1 MIKITP
7 ENTENPSRG
16 KILLSEPFLT
26 DPYFKRA
33 AILLC
38 EHNDEGSF
46 GFVLNN
52 YLDMSLGQIMKGLPE
67 LTTRVSL
74 GGPVNSSNLYYLH
87 TLGSSIIDSKE
98 IANGIYLGGDFEH
111 LKEEISKGNVG
122 HNQVKFFVGYS
133 GWSANQLEEEM
144 AQNSWYVAEA
154 KPEIVMNI
162 KSDNLWAE
170 FLESMGSKYSKMI
183 GLPKDPNLN

>member
-1 MIKITP
+1 M
-7 ENTENPSRG
+7 
-16 KILLSEPFLT
+16 
-26 DPYFKRA
+26 
-33 AILLC
+33 
-38 EHNDEGSF
+38 
-46 GFVLNN
+46 
-52 YLDMSLGQIMKGLPE
+52 
-67 LTTRVSL
+67 
-74 GGPVNSSNLYYLH
+74 H

-183 GLPKDPNLN
+183 GLPTDPNLN

>member
-7 ENTENPSRG
+7 ENTVNPSRG
-16 KILLSEPFLT
+16 KVLLSEPFLT

-52 YLDMSLGQIMKGLPE
+52 YLDMSLDQIMNGLPE
-67 LTTRVSL
+67 LPTRVSV

-87 TLGSSIIDSKE
+87 TLGDFIIDSKE
-98 IANGIYLGGDFEH
+98 IAKGIYLGGDFEH
-111 LKEEISKGNVG
+111 LKEEIAKGNVG
-122 HNQVKFFVGYS
+122 SNQVRFFVGYS

-144 AQNSWYVAEA
+144 TQNSWFVAEA

-170 FLESMGSKYSKMI
+170 FLESMGPKYAKMI
-183 GLPKDPNLN
+183 DLPTDPNLN

>member
-7 ENTENPSRG
+7 ENTVNPSRG
-16 KILLSEPFLT
+16 KVLLSEPFLT

-38 EHNDEGSF
+38 EHNEEGSF

-52 YLDMSLGQIMKGLPE
+52 YLDMSLDQIMSGLPE
-67 LTTRVSL
+67 LPTRVSV

-87 TLGSSIIDSKE
+87 TLGNSIIDSKE
-98 IANGIYLGGDFEH
+98 IAKGIFLGGDFER
-111 LKEEISKGNVG
+111 LKDEIAKGNVG
-122 HNQVKFFVGYS
+122 SNQVRFFVGYS

-162 KSDNLWAE
+162 DSDNLWAE
-170 FLESMGSKYSKMI
+170 FLESMGPKYSKMI
-183 GLPKDPNLN
+183 DLPTDPNLN

>member
-183 GLPKDPNLN
+183 GLPTDPNLN

>member
-7 ENTENPSRG
+7 ENTVNPSRG
-16 KILLSEPFLT
+16 KVLLSEPFIT

-52 YLDMSLGQIMKGLPE
+52 YLAMSLDQIMNGLPE
-67 LTTRVSL
+67 LPTRVSV

-87 TLGSSIIDSKE
+87 TLGNSIIDSKE
-98 IANGIYLGGDFEH
+98 IAKGIFLGGDFER
-111 LKEEISKGNVG
+111 LKDEIAKGNVG
-122 HNQVKFFVGYS
+122 SNQVRFFVGYS

-170 FLESMGSKYSKMI
+170 FLESMGPKYAKMI
-183 GLPKDPNLN
+183 DLPKDPNLN

>member
-52 YLDMSLGQIMKGLPE
+52 YLDMSLDQIMKGLPE

-98 IANGIYLGGDFEH
+98 IANGIYLGGDFER

-183 GLPKDPNLN
+183 GLPTDPNLN

>member
-33 AILLC
+33 VILLC

-183 GLPKDPNLN
+183 GLPTDPNLN

>member
-1 MIKITP
+1 M
-7 ENTENPSRG
+7 
-16 KILLSEPFLT
+16 LLSEPFLT

-52 YLDMSLGQIMKGLPE
+52 YLDISLDQIMNGLPE
-67 LTTRVSL
+67 LSTRVSA

-87 TLGSSIIDSKE
+87 TLGDFIIDSKE
-98 IANGIYLGGDFEH
+98 IAKGIYLGGDFEH
-111 LKEEISKGNVG
+111 LKEEIAKGNVG
-122 HNQVKFFVGYS
+122 SNQVRFFVGYS

-144 AQNSWYVAEA
+144 TQNSWYVAEA

-170 FLESMGSKYSKMI
+170 FLESMGPKYAKMI
-183 GLPKDPNLN
+183 DLPIDPNLN